1 MDKVKVFLGYAQK
14 YHFWILCVVAMIA
27 GLVGWKM
34 ASGTLS
40 EQYATNKGSVTSKFQ
55 TLQGIRGNQFP
66 PNSEWT
72 TAIASLTERQREE
85 VKTTWES
92 VYETQRKVLSWP
104 DVIPENFKRFIET
117 APPNAEFPQELI
129 RVYQNEVIK
138 HEFPKLAEIVNAAP
152 ADPASQPKRPEGT
165 PPPVYKVIWENQE
178 DIKKKL
184 DEGMTGGTPSTLQV
198 RLRQEDLW
206 VYQALLNIIRQ
217 TNEGALYTSRVKA
230 IENLAMG
237 AHSAPEFE
245 KGMSS
250 GHIKRLTEGVEGET
264 YGAPPAD
271 MSGGEPG
278 AAPPPDEGRYMDA
291 EGKILAAG
299 MSQDQQFKR
308 LPVYMKLVMDQR
320 EITRLLTECA
330 NYPLPVEVR
339 QLRINPGGVGPSGAA
354 DAGKPGANRGAAAP
368 SAPGPGDAFNVIVEL
383 HGIIY
388 LFNPPDPAKLG
399 ADTAAQSA
407 G

>member
-40 EQYATNKGSVTSKFQ
+40 EQYATNKGSVTGKFQ
-55 TLQGIRGNQFP
+55 TLQGIQGNQFP

-72 TAIASLTERQREE
+72 TAIASLTQRQREE

-92 VYETQRKVLSWP
+92 VYETQRQVLAWP
-104 DVIPENFKRFIET
+104 DVMGDNFKAFIST
-117 APPNAEFPQELI
+117 APPNADIPQEWI
-129 RVYQNEVIK
+129 RVYQNEVIR

-152 ADPASQPKRPEGT
+152 ADLASQPQRPQGT
-165 PPPVYKVIWENQE
+165 PPPTYKVIWANQE
-178 DIKKKL
+178 DIRKKL
-184 DEGMTGGTPSTLQV
+184 DEGMTGGVPSPLQV

-206 VYQALLNIIRQ
+206 VYQALLNIIRR
-217 TNEGALYTSRVKA
+217 TNEGAQYTSRVKV
-230 IENLAMG
+230 IEDLAMG
-237 AHSAPEFE
+237 ADSAKEFE
-245 KGMSS
+245 KGM
-250 GHIKRLTEGVEGET
+250 GPRHINRLATGGEGES
-264 YGAPPAD
+264 YGESPVD

-278 AAPPPDEGRYMDA
+278 AGPAPDQDRYMDA

-339 QLRINPGGVGPSGAA
+339 QLRINPGGVGPGGAA
-354 DAGKPGANRGAAAP
+354 DGGKPDANRGAAAP
-368 SAPGPGDAFNVIVEL
+368 APGEAFNVIVEL